1 MRAAGGRGDVH
12 AGGGISQR
20 KCERALVENQP
31 SCVGCSFAEGSTSG
45 WTAGCEQ
52 GAAVLA
58 RHQHGVCTA
67 AVRQRRH
74 QRLHSLLTLTLNPR
88 PTRNCFVATQQYCSK
103 VHVVI
108 TCSAGLVLQADVAQS
123 EDKNFLA
130 LSQAPLPSPS
140 NPSPSPSSRHAFFAP
155 PQALEKASLAP
166 AIPAVKAGALTSF
179 SAKVPHRP
187 LISLPSRRHL
197 LHCLLTLCSCW
208 PRRSPRQNSVSHRTK
223 RHIQQ
228 TDSRSLKAS

>member
-1 MRAAGGRGDVH
+1 MLKEVQVVGRQAASKELQYLHDINTVFVRQLCG
-12 AGGGISQR
+12 S
-20 KCERALVENQP
+20 
-31 SCVGCSFAEGSTSG
+31 AETSG
-45 WTAGCEQ
+45 
-52 GAAVLA
+52 
-58 RHQHGVCTA
+58 CTP
-67 AVRQRRH
+67 
-74 QRLHSLLTLTLNPR
+74 SSPSTLNPR

-187 LISLPSRRHL
+187 LISLPSCRHL
-197 LHCLLTLCSCW
+197 LHCLLTLCSC
-208 PRRSPRQNSVSHRTK
+208 
-223 RHIQQ
+223 
-228 TDSRSLKAS
+228 